1 MNKDLRG
8 QFMEQ
13 LINKAEEGIVSLEAI
28 DITSKDYGMVTM
40 NISNSIAIANELK
53 AQIQFD
59 KEMAETIETQNT
71 TTNEDMGEEIPEEF
85 LERMFAQESV
95 EMGVT
100 EEGDVE

>member
-1 MNKDLRG
+1 MNKDLRE
-8 QFMEQ
+8 QFMDQ
-13 LINKAEEGIVSLEAI
+13 LINKAEEGRVSLEAI
-28 DITSKDYGMVTM
+28 EITSKDYGMVTM

-59 KEMAETIETQNT
+59 KEMELQREKT
-71 TTNEDMGEEIPEEF
+71 TDEDMGEEIPEEF

-95 EMGVT
+95 EIGVT

>member
-1 MNKDLRG
+1 MNKDLRE

-59 KEMAETIETQNT
+59 KEMVETIEAQNKI
-71 TTNEDMGEEIPEEF
+71 TNEDMGEEIPEEF
-85 LERMFAQESV
+85 LERMFAQELV